1 MEKGKCPVNKRT
13 TDCLPGVYS
22 MEMRNL
28 SGKVVL
34 VTGGSRGIG
43 AAVAIMM
50 AQSGARVAL
59 TYSRHKADA
68 LSTAHRI
75 ARGGGESLIIQANVA
90 KPAEVRKAVKTT
102 MEHFGRIDVL
112 VNNAGVWK
120 RGAIGRMTERQ
131 WDETMNINL
140 KGTFL
145 FCNLVVPIMKKQRG
159 GKIINIASTA
169 GQRGEPFYS
178 HYAASKGGMIAFTKA
193 IAAELAPHHIAVNC
207 VSPGWVETDM
217 TSQVLRNKRELG
229 AINRGIP
236 RGRVASPEEI
246 AGPVV
251 FLASELANHLVGAVV
266 NVNGGSV
273 LFG

>member
-1 MEKGKCPVNKRT
+1 MI
-13 TDCLPGVYS
+13 
-22 MEMRNL
+22 NL
-28 SGKVVL
+28 QSKVVL

-43 AAVAIMM
+43 ASIAVMM
-50 AQSGARVAL
+50 AEAGATVAF
-59 TYSRHKADA
+59 TYTRHQKEA
-68 LSTAHRI
+68 LNVAHRI
-75 ARGGGESLIIQANVA
+75 ANIGTECLIIKSNAA
-90 KPAEVRKAVKTT
+90 RPADVRRAVNATLD
-102 MEHFGRIDVL
+102 HFGGIDIL

-120 RGAIGRMTERQ
+120 RGEIGSMTEHQ
-131 WDETMNINL
+131 WDETMDLNL

-145 FCNLVVPIMKKQRG
+145 FCNAVVPIMKKQRS
-159 GKIINIASTA
+159 GKIINVASTA

-193 IAAELAPHHIAVNC
+193 IAAELAPHGISVNC

-217 TSQVLRNKRELG
+217 TSHVLRKGNEVR
-229 AINRGIP
+229 AINKGIP
-236 RGRVASPEEI
+236 RGRVASADEI

-251 FLASELANHLVGAVV
+251 FLASDLANHVVGAVL